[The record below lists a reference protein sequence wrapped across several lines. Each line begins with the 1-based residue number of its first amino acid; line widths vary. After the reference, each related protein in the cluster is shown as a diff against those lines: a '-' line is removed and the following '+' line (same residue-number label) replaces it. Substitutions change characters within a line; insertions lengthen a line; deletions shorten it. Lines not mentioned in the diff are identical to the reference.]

1 MQIILIKFYELSFCA
16 GRQMDWKDDELLWEK
31 LDDVMMNGF
40 ADMKSFLDTLAE
52 YKTDL
57 GLVNSTL
64 LFGGL
69 GQFCVTYVE
78 SRTETNSPKHSLANA
93 VEAVMK
99 NPLVTKLMMNQ
110 VGGFV
115 DKKVEELK

>member
-1 MQIILIKFYELSFCA
+1 MS
-16 GRQMDWKDDELLWEK
+16 DWKEDELLWEK
-31 LDDVMMNGF
+31 LDDVMMNGY
-40 ADMKSFLDTLAE
+40 ADMKSFLDTLSEYRAE
-52 YKTDL
+52 I
-57 GLVNSTL
+57 GAINSTL

-99 NPLVTKLMMNQ
+99 NPLVTRLMMSQ
-110 VGGFV
+110 VGGMI
-115 DKKVEELK
+115 DKKVEEIK